1 MCATYLPIL
10 NGPLMPQSSIDG
22 AELLARLDSIATL
35 IVAHRDE
42 AEATG
47 DLSPPVVE
55 ALKRSELV
63 NLFLPRSLGGVEL
76 DPVSSARVVHAVARL
91 DSCAGWF
98 LMVANAARLS
108 AATWSKALVE
118 ELWGDDRHAIVAASS
133 NKPMKA
139 RRVEGGFQI
148 EGQTGFASGCR
159 FASWFL
165 TPAVCSD
172 SGNDEWI
179 AVVVP
184 MARCEIV
191 PTWSAL
197 GMRGTG
203 SHDIRISTFV
213 PTRHS
218 IVSVGMDAPRN
229 EYYAGPLYRCSHRI
243 VFATYVPV
251 SLAVAELALEALTDL
266 AQSKTPYAG
275 DSKLKLRS
283 LAQIKFGRALGIYR
297 AAHGYFF
304 DALND
309 AWQCALRNETP
320 DRDAR
325 AALYLAGTHT
335 VQACAEVVRLVAEA
349 AGSSVIYTTSPLE
362 RLVRDMEVL
371 RHHGFTNEQRF
382 GSVAQVMWDA
392 PLDYP
397 VLLR

>member
-1 MCATYLPIL
+1 MSHAV
-10 NGPLMPQSSIDG
+10 IDS
-22 AELLARLDSIATL
+22 AELLARLDAVAPVIL
-35 IVAHRDE
+35 AHRNE

-47 DLSPPVVE
+47 DLSSAVVE
-55 ALKRSELV
+55 ALKRTELV

-76 DPVSSARVVHAVARL
+76 DPVSSARVVQAVARL

-108 AATWSKALVE
+108 AATWPKTLVE
-118 ELWGDDRHAIVAASS
+118 ELWGDDPHTIVAASS

-139 RRVEGGFQI
+139 RRVEGGFQV
-148 EGQTGFASGCR
+148 EGQTSFASGCR
-159 FASWFL
+159 FARWFL
-165 TPAVCSD
+165 TPAICSAD
-172 SGNDEWI
+172 GADEWL

-184 MARCEIV
+184 IEHCEIV
-191 PTWSAL
+191 PNWSAL

-203 SHDIRISTFV
+203 SHDIRMSTFV
-213 PTRHS
+213 PTKHT

-229 EYYAGPLYRCSHRI
+229 EYYGGALYRCSHRI

-251 SLAVAELALEALTDL
+251 ALALAELALEALTDL
-266 AQSKTPYAG
+266 AQNKTPYAG
-275 DSKLKLRS
+275 DSKLKLRP

-297 AAHGYFF
+297 SARGYFLES
-304 DALND
+304 LND

-320 DRDAR
+320 DRNAR

-335 VQACAEVVRLVAEA
+335 VQACAEVVSLVADA
-349 AGSSVIYTTSPLE
+349 AGSSVIYTANPLE
-362 RLVRDMEVL
+362 RIVRDMEVL

-382 GSVAQVMWDA
+382 GSVAQVLWDA

>member
-1 MCATYLPIL
+1 
-10 NGPLMPQSSIDG
+10 MPQSSIDG
-22 AELLARLDSIATL
+22 ADLLARIDSIAPL
-35 IVAHRDE
+35 IVAHRDA

-47 DLSPPVVE
+47 DLSLPVVE
-55 ALKRSELV
+55 ALKRTELI

-108 AATWSKALVE
+108 AATWPKALVE
-118 ELWGDDRHAIVAASS
+118 ELWGEDRHAIVAASS

-139 RRVEGGFQI
+139 RRVEGGFQV
-148 EGQTGFASGCR
+148 EGRTSFASGCR

-165 TPAVCSD
+165 TPAICSD
-172 SGNDEWI
+172 AGADEWI
-179 AVVVP
+179 AIVVP
-184 MARCEIV
+184 MAHCEIV
-191 PTWSAL
+191 PNWSAL

-213 PTRHS
+213 PAKHS

-229 EYYAGPLYRCSHRI
+229 EYYGGPLYRCSHRI

-251 SLAVAELALEALTDL
+251 ALAVAELALEALTDL
-266 AQSKTPYAG
+266 AQSKTPYAS

-297 AAHGYFF
+297 AAQGYFF

-309 AWQCALRNETP
+309 AWQRALRNETP
-320 DRDAR
+320 DRIAR

-335 VQACAEVVRLVAEA
+335 VQACAEAVRLVAEA
-349 AGSSVIYTTSPLE
+349 AGSSVIYTANPLE